1 MKSKILGVGIA
12 LGVACSVAHAQSMQ
26 EQAQC
31 AAQARVAANQENS
44 KWEQTSSGMQT
55 ISFDHESHFNK
66 KLNKCFIVTR
76 RTFNV
81 ASILH
86 WNTNL
91 YDAFEGRDYAL
102 FMRSDRNP
110 HKPMFRRRSSGD
122 MAVQFAWSR
131 VAVSAQR
138 ACSSGLGLQS
148 MLEGVRLLL
157 RVGYGGVPQG
167 RFAGALPEVDRQV
180 RSILSARVP
189 NERRSVSAVRASV
202 GVMSSGSC
210 DRRPPTVYAGVSSRK
225 SAFGGR
231 ARKTFAVRIDVRFLG
246 RS

>member
-12 LGVACSVAHAQSMQ
+12 LGVACSVAQAQSMQ

-91 YDAFEGRDYAL
+91 YDAFDERRDYAL
-102 FMRSDRNP
+102 FMGSDRNP
-110 HKPMFRRRSSGD
+110 HKPILCQLLPTNGQITNCNSEEEFN
-122 MAVQFAWSR
+122 AF
-131 VAVSAQR
+131 VAPYMTQ
-138 ACSSGLGLQS
+138 
-148 MLEGVRLLL
+148 
-157 RVGYGGVPQG
+157 
-167 RFAGALPEVDRQV
+167 
-180 RSILSARVP
+180 
-189 NERRSVSAVRASV
+189 
-202 GVMSSGSC
+202 
-210 DRRPPTVYAGVSSRK
+210 
-225 SAFGGR
+225 
-231 ARKTFAVRIDVRFLG
+231 
-246 RS
+246 